1 MLHFQLWGGCHTAS
15 VSQYYLI
22 RLASL
27 QSQPL
32 LHNLVTQNPSPV
44 LPVTSLLM
52 IMSFSDSGP
61 GKRAQEE
68 HDGGMVDEEDITNMI
83 GLVEMV

>member
-1 MLHFQLWGGCHTAS
+1 M
-15 VSQYYLI
+15 SQYYLI
-22 RLASL
+22 RLALL

-32 LHNLVTQNPSPV
+32 LCDLVTQGPSPV
-44 LPVTSLLM
+44 SLVTSLLT
-52 IMSFSDSGP
+52 IVSFGESGS

-68 HDGGMVDEEDITNMI
+68 RDGGMVDEEDITNMI